1 MAAFAVSAAVGVVAL
16 VVTRRLPAGT
26 TTSSPPPVPQR
37 EPTQVPG
44 EKPA

>member
-1 MAAFAVSAAVGVVAL
+1 MAAFAASAAVGVVAL
-16 VVTRRLPAGT
+16 AVSRRLPAG

-37 EPTQVPG
+37 APAQVPG